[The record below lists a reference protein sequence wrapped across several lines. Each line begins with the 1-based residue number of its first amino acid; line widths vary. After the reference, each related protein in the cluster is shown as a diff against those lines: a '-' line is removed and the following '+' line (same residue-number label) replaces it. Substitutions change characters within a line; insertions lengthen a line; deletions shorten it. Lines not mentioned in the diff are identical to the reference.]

1 MAVAPAE
8 TSGQAVAAAPVPR
21 RPPPQEAWDWQV
33 PASRGDTDSATAIAS
48 RYQRAMWRLL
58 HPRAW
63 QADLQALSHFD
74 PEFVYDENHEYYED
88 WTTDPDYGKVN
99 VRNFPYDLAGFV
111 SPDQKRHNPLIE
123 QMRETLCTP
132 LGGEG
137 VHQVQP
143 TPDYHFPEAVGRDL
157 SLFTGG
163 RKPKTQVKP
172 DLVVLPEGRDD
183 RSLKESRVI
192 RTDPEHPVPEMVVEV
207 VSPSSAARDY
217 GDKAVL
223 YERLGV
229 KEYLIVDPGEPPE
242 EDSPGYLAQL
252 VLYRLQPDNNYVR
265 VEGEGDDPNMEVRSA
280 VIGCVMRLKQ
290 DHPEDEPVFQWFDAN
305 MGIWRDALGD
315 KLRESEARGE
325 ERGEKRGEEH
335 GRAQTVLTAVGHILS
350 DEGAVDAIA
359 KHWQEVGVP
368 GNTDTLLT
376 TVLDNPA
383 EWREIFGM
391 TTGSEEGSEVD
402 EEDCPS
408 AL

>member
-1 MAVAPAE
+1 MALAQAE
-8 TSGQAVAAAPVPR
+8 TSGQVVEAAPVPR
-21 RPPPQEAWDWQV
+21 RPQPQEAWDWQV

-99 VRNFPYDLAGFV
+99 VRNFPYDMAGFV

-132 LGGEG
+132 LGREE
-137 VHQVQP
+137 VHRVQP

-172 DLVVLPEGRDD
+172 DLVVLPEDRDD

-223 YERLGV
+223 YERLSV

-242 EDSPGYLAQL
+242 GDSRGYLAQL
-252 VLYRLQPDNNYVR
+252 VLYRLQPGSNHVR

-280 VIGCVMRLKQ
+280 VIGSVVRLKQ
-290 DHPEDEPVFQWFDAN
+290 VHPEDEPVFQWFDPN
-305 MGIWRDALGD
+305 LGIWRDALGD
-315 KLRESEARGE
+315 KLRESE
-325 ERGEKRGEEH
+325 ERGKEHGEAR
-335 GRAQTVLTAVGHILS
+335 GRAQTILTVVDHILS

-359 KHWQEVGVP
+359 QHWQVSGVP
-368 GNTDTLLT
+368 GNTDDLLT
-376 TVLDNPA
+376 AVLDNPA
-383 EWREIFGM
+383 EWREIFGI
-391 TTGSEEGSEVD
+391 TTESEEGSELAGGD
-402 EEDCPS
+402 HPS
-408 AL
+408 VL

>member
-1 MAVAPAE
+1 M
-8 TSGQAVAAAPVPR
+8 
-21 RPPPQEAWDWQV
+21 
-33 PASRGDTDSATAIAS
+33 
-48 RYQRAMWRLL
+48 
-58 HPRAW
+58 
-63 QADLQALSHFD
+63 
-74 PEFVYDENHEYYED
+74 
-88 WTTDPDYGKVN
+88 
-99 VRNFPYDLAGFV
+99 

-143 TPDYHFPEAVGRDL
+143 IPDYHFPEAGGRDL

-252 VLYRLQPDNNYVR
+252 ALYRLQPDNNYVR

-290 DHPEDEPVFQWFDAN
+290 DHPEDEPVFQWLDAN

-325 ERGEKRGEEH
+325 ERGEEH

-376 TVLDNPA
+376 AVLDNPA

>member
-8 TSGQAVAAAPVPR
+8 TSGQAVAVAPVPR

-123 QMRETLCTP
+123 QMRETLCMP

-137 VHQVQP
+137 VHRVQP

-163 RKPKTQVKP
+163 RKPKTQIKP
-172 DLVVLPEGRDD
+172 DLVVLPAGRDD

-192 RTDPEHPVPEMVVEV
+192 RTDPGHPVPEMVVEV

-242 EDSPGYLAQL
+242 GDSQGYLAQL
-252 VLYRLQPDNNYVR
+252 ALYRLQPNSNYMR

-280 VIGCVMRLKQ
+280 VIGNVVRLKQ
-290 DHPEDEPVFQWFDAN
+290 DHPDDAPVFQWFDPN
-305 MGIWRDALGD
+305 LGIWRDALGD

-325 ERGEKRGEEH
+325 KRGEAQ
-335 GRAQTVLTAVGHILS
+335 GRAQTILTVLDHILS
-350 DEGAVDAIA
+350 NEGAVDAIA
-359 KHWQEVGVP
+359 QHWQEFGAP
-368 GNTDTLLT
+368 GNTDDLLT
-376 TVLDNPA
+376 AVLDNPA
-383 EWREIFGM
+383 EWRKIFGI
-391 TTGSEEGSEVD
+391 TTESEEGSELAGGD
-402 EEDCPS
+402 HPS
-408 AL
+408 VL

>member
-1 MAVAPAE
+1 MALAPAE

-63 QADLQALSHFD
+63 QADLQTLSHFD

-88 WTTDPDYGKVN
+88 WTTDPDYGKVH

-123 QMRETLCTP
+123 QIRETLCTP
-132 LGGEG
+132 LGEEG
-137 VHQVQP
+137 VHRIQP

-183 RSLKESRVI
+183 RSVKEARVI

-207 VSPSSAARDY
+207 VSPSSAVRDY

-242 EDSPGYLAQL
+242 GDSRGYLAQL
-252 VLYRLQPDNNYVR
+252 VLYRLQSGNNYVR
-265 VEGEGDDPNMEVRSA
+265 VEGEGSASNMEVCSA
-280 VIGCVMRLKQ
+280 VIGSLVRLKQ
-290 DHPEDEPVFQWFDAN
+290 DHPDDGPVFQWFDPN
-305 MGIWRDALGD
+305 MGTWRDALGD
-315 KLRESEARGE
+315 KLRESEERGKEHGE
-325 ERGEKRGEEH
+325 ERG
-335 GRAQTVLTAVGHILS
+335 RAQTILTVVGHILS
-350 DEGAVDAIA
+350 DKGAVDAIA
-359 KHWQEVGVP
+359 THWQEFGVP
-368 GNTDTLLT
+368 DDMDNLLT
-376 TVLDNPA
+376 AVLDNPA
-383 EWREIFGM
+383 EWREIFGIAVE
-391 TTGSEEGSEVD
+391 SKEISEVD
-402 EEDCPS
+402 EEDYPS
-408 AL
+408 VV